1 VLENNIT
8 KRKQAEKALAESE
21 RKNIKNYLQ
30 I

>member
-21 RKNIKNYLQ
+21 ENIKNYLQ